1 MEVGSNIQIGKI
13 LAANAMLSGTVI
25 EFKPLAGKLE
35 KVEKRGYLREVT
47 TFKNKETGLE
57 EKKVSYKK
65 VIYYTYSVRNVSV
78 VSLKYQLT
86 SVETGAVMVS
96 EVVREVFDDEANYAT
111 FDGDNNNLVPGYWDK
126 INKDSEKDYISDTQS
141 EVSNLKRLLNAK
153 RDIASVSQLTDKAI
167 NEIASKVAQKINR
180 YNPEQ

>member
-1 MEVGSNIQIGKI
+1 
-13 LAANAMLSGTVI
+13 
-25 EFKPLAGKLE
+25 
-35 KVEKRGYLREVT
+35 
-47 TFKNKETGLE
+47 
-57 EKKVSYKK
+57 
-65 VIYYTYSVRNVSV
+65 
-78 VSLKYQLT
+78 
-86 SVETGAVMVS
+86 MVS